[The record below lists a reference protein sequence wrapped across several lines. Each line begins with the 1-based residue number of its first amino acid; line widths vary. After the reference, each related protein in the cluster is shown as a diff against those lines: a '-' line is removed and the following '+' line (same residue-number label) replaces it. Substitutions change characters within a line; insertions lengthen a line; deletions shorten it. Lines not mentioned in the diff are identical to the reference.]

1 MSFKR
6 FDSEDIVVSS
16 DSITGTAWS
25 TGNPTLATFFTSSV
39 QKAGSSGDF
48 YLSIFEA
55 DPNLVNSSASVQFEI
70 AYCDSKGSGSKYYNA
85 GVVGKTPTLTNY
97 GQYRSLILEDENAS
111 FTFGSGTNTLT
122 TENFYAISIE
132 RSRYKESLFP
142 ETFNLALSGSGGVTG
157 KKIHLTNDSKDVL
170 VNTFLGSTRV
180 FQVVSGSNGKAVGTD
195 GFVAGSGSYGIFL
208 PDIGTILLN
217 PAAISQSIHVAA
229 NRSTN
234 SDGLNSQTL
243 YNAIRSGG
251 SFQLNSQE
259 TISSDYVFVRL
270 RNSEFNYSE
279 NPSFISGSTGEVI
292 YSNFINQPQVYVTT
306 VGMYNDANEL
316 LATAKLSRPLLKDFT
331 KEALVRVKL
340 DF

>member
-6 FDSEDIVVSS
+6 FDTEDIVVSS

-70 AYCDSKGSGSKYYNA
+70 AYCDIKGSGSKYYNA
-85 GVVGKTPTLTNY
+85 GVTGKTPTLTNF
-97 GQYRSLILEDENAS
+97 GQYRSLILEDENAN
-111 FTFGSGTNTLT
+111 FTFGTGTNTFT
-122 TENFYAISIE
+122 SENFYAISIE

-195 GFVAGSGSYGIFL
+195 GFVAGSGSYGLFL

-217 PAAISQSIHVAA
+217 PAAISQSIHVTP
-229 NRSTN
+229 NRTNN

-243 YNAIRSGG
+243 YNAIKSGG